1 MSEFFAEYGLFLAKA
16 VTVLAVLLLAV
27 AGVVAISGSS
37 RKNASSGEV
46 VVNCLND
53 ELDDMRHSL
62 DEATM
67 DEAEFKAM
75 VKAEKKK
82 EKEEAKARKKALKK
96 SSSKVPAKTAS
107 ADSKDLDKRVFVLDF
122 EGDMHASAVELLRE
136 EISAV
141 LMIAEPQD
149 EVVVRLESAGGL
161 VHAYGLASSQLE
173 RIKRKGIPLTI
184 CVDEVAA
191 SGGYMMAC
199 LADKLI
205 AAPFAIVGSI
215 GVVAQMPNFNRLLK
229 KHDIDFDIYTA
240 GEFKRTLTMFGEN
253 TEKGREKFVEELE
266 ETHVLFKQFVSEY
279 RSQLDIDKVATGE
292 IWFGKQALEV
302 ELVDQLMT
310 SDEYLL
316 EACENADVFVVNY
329 EVRKSLQDKFSD
341 MFVSGADKMFTRIL
355 ERGLKA
361 RFLNR

>member
-1 MSEFFAEYGLFLAKA
+1 M
-16 VTVLAVLLLAV
+16 
-27 AGVVAISGSS
+27 
-37 RKNASSGEV
+37 
-46 VVNCLND
+46 
-53 ELDDMRHSL
+53 
-62 DEATM
+62 
-67 DEAEFKAM
+67 
-75 VKAEKKK
+75 
-82 EKEEAKARKKALKK
+82 KALKK

-229 KHDIDFDIYTA
+229 KHDIDFDVYTA